1 MGKLEFL
8 FKEIALLEN
17 RYSEFN
23 RQEAHEF
30 NIFTLLLKSG
40 DEVNLHTKFIY
51 ELLDPKG
58 SHHQGRLFLDLFF
71 KELLLDSPQDR
82 MDVFREKQNIDIL
95 LQSSDN
101 AIIIENKIHTKD
113 HSSQLSRY
121 WKTIKKQGYKKSNIH
136 LIYLTLFGEQPL
148 EEKVRDKVLCISYR
162 EEISDWLEACI
173 EKTETIPALREV
185 LVQYLR
191 LVKKLTHQ
199 STEKGFIM
207 DVKNLL
213 LKEDNLKSI
222 VGIESSIIEAK
233 IEVQFNFW
241 QTLLSNL
248 FPHYAFT
255 FYNTNNSKG
264 LKGSIRRY
272 YQQQKNIKDYGVK
285 YQIDENLSFF
295 IELRKN
301 IYYGFEFLDEEKIT
315 EEQREA
321 LNGLDAEWNE
331 VSSTVYWRYPNKRLN
346 FKDFN
351 HQNIF
356 DLIDGEQRI
365 EDVKRISNE
374 IIALISHYEKESLC
388 LEK

>member
-1 MGKLEFL
+1 MSKLEFL

-23 RQEAHEF
+23 RHEAHAF
-30 NIFTLLLKSG
+30 NIFTLLLKSD

-51 ELLDPKG
+51 ELLSPKG
-58 SHHQGRLFLDLFF
+58 SHHQGRLFLDLFL
-71 KELLLDSPQDR
+71 KELLLDSPNDR

-101 AIIIENKIHTKD
+101 AIIIENKIHTQD

-148 EEKVRDKVLCISYR
+148 DEKVRNQVLCISYR
-162 EEISDWLEACI
+162 EEITYWLESCI
-173 EKTETIPALREV
+173 EKIETIPALQEV

-191 LVKKLTHQ
+191 LVKKLTDQ
-199 STEKGFIM
+199 SREKGFIM

-213 LKEDNLKSI
+213 LKEDNLKNI
-222 VGIESSIIEAK
+222 VRIESSILEAK
-233 IEVQFNFW
+233 IDVQFNFW

-248 FPHYAFT
+248 FSHYAFT
-255 FYNTNNSKG
+255 FYNTNNKG
-264 LKGSIRRY
+264 LKSSIRRY
-272 YQQQKNIKDYGVK
+272 YQQQKNIKDYGLK
-285 YQIDENLSFF
+285 YQVDENLSFF
-295 IELRKN
+295 IELGKN
-301 IYYGFEFLDEEKIT
+301 ISYGFEFLDEKKIK

-321 LNGLDAEWNE
+321 LKSLDAEWNE

-346 FKDFN
+346 FKEFN

-356 DLIDGEQRI
+356 DLIDTEQRV
-365 EDVKRISNE
+365 EDIKRISNE

>member
-23 RQEAHEF
+23 RQEAHGF

-51 ELLDPKG
+51 ELLNPKG

-82 MDVFREKQNIDIL
+82 MDIFREKQNIDIL

-173 EKTETIPALREV
+173 AKTETIPALREV
-185 LVQYLR
+185 LIQYLR

-321 LNGLDAEWNE
+321 LTGLDAEWNE

-356 DLIDGEQRI
+356 DLIDREQRI
-365 EDVKRISNE
+365 EDIKRISNE
-374 IIALISHYEKESLC
+374 IITLISHYEKENLC